1 MLTKLRTSIA
11 TRLALILLLAGLVSA
26 LCTGYV
32 FYSYTYSKE
41 FAQSQKQ
48 LRQLV
53 HAVSQTAAIAAYLD
67 DLTLAKEVVD
77 GIAASDLVKAVVL
90 KSTQETL
97 STRGIMPD
105 EPVETLRFNLDSPF
119 VKGETVGKLL
129 VAPNIASIQF
139 DAKKTAM
146 NHVTLIAVQTFILIT
161 LIIFLLNRQL
171 ITEIK
176 RLAKRLHSIRIG
188 SDQRL
193 VPTPSHKYDE
203 IGLLT
208 HDINHLLSSV
218 EDNINLERSLRQE
231 VEELENRFRDIFE
244 QSSHGIAIVD
254 IDGKMKLHNPSFRN
268 IIGKPSFEKISQQDP
283 VSFFTVFDEEKSRL
297 ESAAAE
303 VLLTGESRAVDIK
316 IEDSGETRWLYCLI
330 SLMTD
335 DDKASSFEIVLQ
347 DISER
352 RNREE
357 KLKGQAEVDALTNLY
372 NRGAGENKIEQL
384 ITLAE
389 TKRFA
394 YGLFMIDLDGF
405 KPVNDQFGHE
415 AGDKVLIEVANR
427 LLSSVRADD
436 VAIRWGGDEFVI
448 FARLTTDLL
457 EASRIAEKLLSILRE
472 PIECELYNTVNI
484 SASIGIALYPF
495 NADNLESLLK
505 YADLAMYEVKSQHKN
520 GYNYFKQP
528 SLKTADTDNVI
539 TGF

>member
-1 MLTKLRTSIA
+1 MLIKLRTSIA
-11 TRLALILLLAGLVSA
+11 TRLALILLLAGVVSA
-26 LCTGYV
+26 LCTGYL
-32 FYSYTYSKE
+32 FYSHTYSNE
-41 FAQSQKQ
+41 FSQSQKH

-67 DLTLAKEVVD
+67 DLTLAKEVVE
-77 GIAASDLVKAVVL
+77 GIAASDLVKAVEI

-105 EPVETLRFNLDSPF
+105 ERVDIIRFDLNSPF
-119 VKGETVGKLL
+119 VSDEMVGKLL
-129 VAPNIASIQF
+129 VAPNIELIQS
-139 DAKKTAM
+139 DAKKAAM
-146 NHVTLIAVQTFILIT
+146 NHVVLIAAQTFILTT
-161 LIIFLLNRQL
+161 LIIFLLHRQL

-231 VEELENRFRDIFE
+231 VEELQNRFRDIFE

-254 IDGKMKLHNPSFRN
+254 IDGKMKLHNPSFKN
-268 IIGKPSFEKISQQDP
+268 IIGQPCFEKISKQDAI
-283 VSFFTVFDEEKSRL
+283 SFFSVFDEEKNRL
-297 ESAAAE
+297 QLAAAE
-303 VLLTGESRAVDIK
+303 VLMTGESRAVDIK
-316 IEDSGETRWLYCLI
+316 IDENDQTRWLYCLI
-330 SLMTD
+330 SVMTD
-335 DDKASSFEIVLQ
+335 DDKESSFEIVLQ

-372 NRGAGENKIEQL
+372 NRGAGESKIEQL
-384 ITLAE
+384 ISVAE
-389 TKRFA
+389 TKRFS

-405 KPVNDQFGHE
+405 KPVNDQYGHE
-415 AGDKVLIEVANR
+415 AGDKVLIEVAKR
-427 LLSSVRADD
+427 LTSSVRADD
-436 VAIRWGGDEFVI
+436 ITIRWGGDEFVI
-448 FARLTTDLL
+448 FARLTTDPL
-457 EASRIAEKLLSILRE
+457 EASHIAEKLLSILRE
-472 PIECELYNTVNI
+472 PIVCESGNTVNI

-505 YADLAMYEVKSQHKN
+505 YADLAMYEVKSEHKN
-520 GYNYFKQP
+520 SYNYFKQP
-528 SLKTADTDNVI
+528 SLKSSDTDNVI